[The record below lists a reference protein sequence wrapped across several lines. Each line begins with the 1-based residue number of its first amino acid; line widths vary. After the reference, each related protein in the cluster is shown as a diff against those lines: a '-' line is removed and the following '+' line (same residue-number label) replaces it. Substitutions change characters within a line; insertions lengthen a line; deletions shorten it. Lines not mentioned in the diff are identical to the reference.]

1 MRDKYGAIVIGGGY
15 FGCASAYFLAKAGVP
30 TLLLEEKE
38 VSRGASGANFG
49 NVQVQDSDMGL
60 SYELTLA
67 GFERM
72 KTMERE
78 LDSDIGF
85 QLHGSIIVAE
95 REAHR
100 PELEKLYREKKDAGL
115 DIRWL
120 EGQALYDL
128 EPNLAPG
135 TAVAATYF
143 EQGRIHPFHYLYA
156 LVRQGRKYGLE
167 VREFSAVDSLL
178 LEGGRCTGVM
188 LRDGTTLRAE
198 QVVVAAGSGTRK
210 LCATAGLDVPVL
222 SVKAEAFV
230 TEAIA
235 PFIHTYYSSAAF
247 FAEAHSQEHAAIS
260 LCVGQS
266 HYGNLLVAET
276 TKPHNWV
283 VEERQDCTSL
293 EHCRGVREQLLHF
306 FPALEHVQVLRSWAV
321 PSPFTEDHKPVFGRS
336 PVPGLII
343 AAGFKSAAVLS
354 AVVGECV
361 AGLVTGDSCP
371 WDLSPFMQ
379 KVKPL
384 AP

>member
-30 TLLLEEKE
+30 TLLIEEKE
-38 VSRGASGANFG
+38 ISRGASGANFG

-78 LDSDIGF
+78 LNSDIGY
-85 QLHGSIIVAE
+85 QPYGSIIVAE
-95 REAHR
+95 QEAHM
-100 PELEKLYREKKDAGL
+100 PELEKLFREKRDAGL
-115 DIRWL
+115 DVRWL

-135 TAVAATYF
+135 SAVAASYY
-143 EQGRIHPFHYLYA
+143 EQGRIYPFHYLYA

-167 VREFSAVDSLL
+167 VREFTTVGSLL
-178 LEGGRCTGVM
+178 IEGGACVGVM
-188 LRDGTTLRAE
+188 LKDGTTIRAE
-198 QVVVAAGSGTRK
+198 HVVVAAGSGTRAV
-210 LCATAGLDVPVL
+210 CATAGLDVPVF

-230 TEAIA
+230 TEAIE
-235 PFIHTYYSSAAF
+235 PFVHTYYSSAAF
-247 FAEAHSQEHAAIS
+247 FAEAHSQEHASIS

-283 VEERQDCTSL
+283 AEARQDCTSI
-293 EHCRGVREQLLHF
+293 EHCRGIWEKLLHF
-306 FPALEHVQVLRSWAV
+306 FPALEHVQVLRSWVVA
-321 PSPFTEDHKPVFGRS
+321 SPFTESHSPIFGKS
-336 PVPGLII
+336 PIPGLII

-354 AVVGECV
+354 AEVGQSV
-361 AGLVTGDSCP
+361 AQLVTRDACA
-371 WDLSPFMQ
+371 WDLRPFMKQ
-379 KVKPL
+379 VRFQL
-384 AP
+384 